1 MAISPMRIAT
11 HARGLSAHSRIDGQ
25 PRGPRNDVHPHR
37 APRAIRIDGDRDSCI
52 ASGELKPESHV
63 DSHPWIVISQL
74 LRIAMHFGAS
84 YIRDAD
90 MTVRSRITS
99 HTASSISQF
108 TAFALHDCSRR
119 QRRWCRSP
127 ASRGRMSHH
136 QVSGREYG
144 FGQARWTAQC
154 APRSGWFSRLRERD
168 VSPAVIGSAPVT
180 PAGGC
185 MRSHKVSMLRG
196 IHSSTYALSRAT
208 FTRFGCTRPEK
219 AVHLRLSSV
228 RRYAG
233 SDGTAPAA
241 PPGDRPGV
249 SLHQWS

>member
-1 MAISPMRIAT
+1 MYIRVVRARRI
-11 HARGLSAHSRIDGQ
+11 R
-25 PRGPRNDVHPHR
+25 V
-37 APRAIRIDGDRDSCI
+37 DGDRDPRI
-52 ASGELKPESHV
+52 ASGGLKPESRA
-63 DSHPWIVISQL
+63 DSHPRIVIPQL

-90 MTVRSRITS
+90 MTVGSRITS

-119 QRRWCRSP
+119 QQDGAARQPQGGGCRTTRCQGANTASVRRDGRRSAP
-127 ASRGRMSHH
+127 
-136 QVSGREYG
+136 
-144 FGQARWTAQC
+144 
-154 APRSGWFSRLRERD
+154 PRSGWFSGLRERA
-168 VSPAVIGSAPVT
+168 VSLAVIGSAAAS
-180 PAGGC
+180 PAGDC
-185 MRSHKVSMLRG
+185 MRSHKVSMPHG

-208 FTRFGCTRPEK
+208 FTRFGCTRPER

-249 SLHQWS
+249 SLHHWS

>member
-1 MAISPMRIAT
+1 
-11 HARGLSAHSRIDGQ
+11 
-25 PRGPRNDVHPHR
+25 
-37 APRAIRIDGDRDSCI
+37 
-52 ASGELKPESHV
+52 
-63 DSHPWIVISQL
+63 
-74 LRIAMHFGAS
+74 MHFGAS

-108 TAFALHDCSRR
+108 TVFALHDCSRR
-119 QRRWCRSP
+119 QRRWCSPP
-127 ASRGRMSHH
+127 ASRAGRRTTWY
-136 QVSGREYG
+136 QG
-144 FGQARWTAQC
+144 ANTASVRRDGWRS
-154 APRSGWFSRLRERD
+154 APTRSGWFSRLRERD
-168 VSPAVIGSAPVT
+168 VIPALIGSAAGT
-180 PAGGC
+180 PGGGG
-185 MRSHKVSMLRG
+185 MRSQIVSMPDG
-196 IHSSTYALSRAT
+196 THSSTYALSRAT
-208 FTRFGCTRPEK
+208 VARLHCTRPET